1 MTMNHNL
8 LEEAM
13 NRIEVFDRLLQIE
26 LNQSA
31 NANQLAFLDRGIDH
45 SIYRSQ
51 IENYSTYLKQKSMT
65 FNAYPLPGE
74 IPEIHLEALDFVH
87 EDITEVC
94 LCLGRW
100 HQGNFQAL
108 WMGKNPLRN
117 TQFWSATK
125 IIPAVNILSQV
136 NPKFANSNVKNWIV
150 QNPEDSIQKAYF
162 EEIIEDIVSYEKQI
176 ASSNALSAMLKRFE
190 TRKKLEEWLQK
201 ITGNYD
207 LTFQGDYG
215 EQPWIQNPE
224 LIDSQQQ
231 EILLKAVPE
240 TSKGENLLS
249 AYDLTRIISMIAWHN
264 YLEPSQQIP
273 DVSWNSLEP
282 IIRGLSKDT
291 ARFIDVALEMLGLDD
306 VIRSPVILSKLGHG
320 PSSQRQTIETT
331 YMALVQFVDPLP
343 KKTGNSAKWRSLAMT
358 LRGAIPIQDLEN
370 FDDESVRLDA
380 RIAAE
385 VTEILRRVVTEELD
399 EVV

>member
-1 MTMNHNL
+1 MQMNQNL
-8 LEEAM
+8 LQEAL
-13 NRIEVFDRLLQIE
+13 NRTEVFDKLLQIE
-26 LNQSA
+26 LNQGA
-31 NANQLAFLDRGIDH
+31 NANQLAFLDRGIEN
-45 SIYRSQ
+45 SAYYSQ
-51 IENYSTYLKQKSMT
+51 IRNYLIYLKQKSMT
-65 FNAYPLPGE
+65 FQTYPLLGE
-74 IPEIHLEALDFVH
+74 IPDIHSNTLDFLH
-87 EDITEVC
+87 EEITEAC

-100 HQGNFQAL
+100 HQGQFQAL
-108 WMGKNPLRN
+108 WMGKNSLRN
-117 TQFWSATK
+117 TQFWSSTK
-125 IIPAVNILSQV
+125 IIPALNILSKI
-136 NPKFANSNVKNWIV
+136 NIKLTSGDVKNWII
-150 QNPEDSIQKAYF
+150 QNPDNQLEKAF
-162 EEIIEDIVSYEKQI
+162 FDQIIEDIVSYEKQI

-190 TRKKLEEWLQK
+190 TREKLEQWLQNM
-201 ITGNYD
+201 TGNYD

-215 EQPWIQNPE
+215 EQPWIPNPE

-231 EILLKAVPE
+231 EVILKAVPE

-249 AYDLTRIISMIAWHN
+249 AYDLTRVISMIAWHN

-273 DVSWNSLEP
+273 GVHWNSLKP
-282 IIRGLSKDT
+282 IIRGLSQDT
-291 ARFIDVALEMLGLDD
+291 ARFIDVALEMLGLDH
-306 VIRSPVILSKLGHG
+306 VIRCPVILSKLGHG

-343 KKTGNSAKWRSLAMT
+343 KATGNPAKWRSLAMT

-380 RIAAE
+380 RMAAE